1 MKLNDVE
8 KKPCAKCPY
17 KLGLVET
24 LVSPCPQCMQNGYGK
39 CSIRGKS
46 QRTRINGTEY
56 KSAVYWGIV
65 MEEEYKKALE
75 QISRKNLW

>member
-1 MKLNDVE
+1 MPIQIRTSGDTGQSMPRMVTVLM
-8 KKPCAKCPY
+8 
-17 KLGLVET
+17 
-24 LVSPCPQCMQNGYGK
+24 SGYGK

>member
-1 MKLNDVE
+1 MVTVLM
-8 KKPCAKCPY
+8 
-17 KLGLVET
+17 
-24 LVSPCPQCMQNGYGK
+24 SGYGK